1 MIEGNGKLETRSIPV
16 ATFDQIL
23 VDIRQNHNISFFKKG
38 NSEKQFICQ
47 YAQQEDCTLHITTD
61 ANLFDYIQATVES
74 GKLIVKTPSN
84 TSIRATSIRIEAGSK
99 ELTGVFMSGGFDFEL
114 MTPLQGKHLV
124 LAASGGADILMRPAV
139 HIESC
144 QSNTSGGADITFDN
158 LTCTRFEGNASGGSD
173 LILKGQAEEATF
185 NCSGGSDVKAYDFC
199 VKHVECNCSGGSDG
213 YVFAT
218 EELDASASGGSD
230 IRYHGEPQRFNKSAS
245 GGGSVKKR

>member
-16 ATFDQIL
+16 ATFDQIA
-23 VDIRQNHNISFFKKG
+23 VGISQNQGFSLFKKG
-38 NSEKQFICQ
+38 NPEKRSVCQ
-47 YAQQEDCTLHITTD
+47 YAQQNGCTLHITTD
-61 ANLFDYIQATVES
+61 ANLFDYLETSVES
-74 GKLIVKTPSN
+74 GKLIVRTPNN
-84 TSIRATSIRIEAGSK
+84 TSVRATSIRIEATSK

-114 MTPLQGKHLV
+114 TTPLQGKHLE
-124 LAASGGADILMRPAV
+124 LAASGGADIIMKPAV
-139 HIESC
+139 RLQSCESN
-144 QSNTSGGADITFDN
+144 SSGGADIIFDN